1 MHRPQEELPLA
12 QVEDREALIRQYRTF
27 DSRTLKRWSQVIVG
41 PHREAMEAILR
52 ERGEK
57 FSQ

>member
-12 QVEDREALIRQYRTF
+12 QVEDRKALVRQYRAF

-41 PHREAMEAILR
+41 PHREAIEAVLR
-52 ERGEK
+52 ERGDG
-57 FSQ
+57 SSR

>member
-1 MHRPQEELPLA
+1 MPRPQEELPLA
-12 QVEDREALIRQYRTF
+12 QLEDREALIRQYRVF

-41 PHREAMEAILR
+41 PHREAMEAVLR

-57 FSQ
+57 PSQ